1 MARVRGFRVARKGGQ
16 SAIIRHRAANLA
28 DPGVWLREKELRIAL
43 VCFGGV
49 SLAVYMHGVTKEILK
64 LVRAS
69 SALHGIRD
77 RIKRRSAAFHDG
89 HDPSDP
95 EYDTEAIYFELLRD
109 IGRSVELRVIIDI
122 IAGASAGGINATMLA
137 RALSHDL
144 PMGSL
149 RDLWL
154 EQADVAELLAEDARA
169 RSWSKWFL
177 RPFFWASG
185 LAGLQFVQDQEVR
198 AKLSLFMRSRWFRPP
213 LDGSKMTA
221 LMYDAL
227 TAMGPERDKAA
238 SLLPSGQGLD
248 LYVTVT
254 DFYGR
259 QQLMPI
265 HDPPV
270 IHEREHRHVLHFKYR
285 RRLSGTVESDFE
297 LANVA
302 ALAFAARATSSIPG
316 AWPPAQILEVDQLL
330 RARAA
335 AWPRRAA
342 FIATNFE
349 QYAGINVDAASV
361 PFVDGSVLNSR
372 PFREAIAAIRGRP
385 AYREVDRRVV
395 YIDPNPAAAGAV
407 AHHALPGFFA
417 TLKGALS
424 DIPLN
429 EPVTDELSWV
439 ARFNERARRLRA
451 MIDSARPH
459 ISALVAEVMADRPDA
474 PIDEGQIRSW
484 RERANSKAARDAGFA
499 YEAYVRLK
507 LASVRSFVSRLIMDI
522 RGVRAGSPFA
532 RAIEEIIDAWSEQA
546 GVSYAPTDGPSL
558 QAEAATDADAIP
570 QWAAFLLAF
579 DVDYRRRRLH
589 FLIQG
594 QNRLYQMLESAELA
608 ELDAAAVD
616 GLKRWLYECLETLE
630 RREAASSINAATR
643 ELVEDIFRT
652 APSHNQVREIGSYAR
667 SFAARQRD
675 KLDMLVARLG
685 VDIDL
690 KASTRDIDILLAE
703 CRNWPRRGLHE
714 VLVNY
719 LGFPFWDVL
728 TFPLMPWR
736 EAGEFNEIRVDRI
749 SAQDAA
755 SLERFGTL
763 RLKGAA
769 LNMSAAFLSRA
780 YRENDYLLGRLHA
793 VDRLI
798 DIVCDA
804 AGADAPPPD
813 AVAALKRKAILRIL
827 AAEEAHLPT
836 CNAIVTELRAGLAD
850 KEA

>member
-1 MARVRGFRVARKGGQ
+1 
-16 SAIIRHRAANLA
+16 
-28 DPGVWLREKELRIAL
+28 LREKELRIAL

-49 SLAVYMHGVTKEILK
+49 SLAVYMHGITKEILK

-69 SALHGIRD
+69 SALHAIRD
-77 RIKRRSAAFHDG
+77 RAKRQSAAFFDG
-89 HDPSDP
+89 RDAADP
-95 EYDTEAIYFELLRD
+95 EYDTEEIYFELLRD
-109 IGRSVELRVIIDI
+109 IGRAVELRVIVDI

-144 PMGSL
+144 PMGAL

-154 EQADVAELLAEDARA
+154 AHADVAELLAEDAKA
-169 RSWSKWFL
+169 RRWSKWFL
-177 RPFFWASG
+177 RPFFWGGG
-185 LAGLQFVQDQEVR
+185 LAGVQFFQDAEVR
-198 AKLSLFMRSRWFRPP
+198 AKLSLFMRSRWFKPP
-213 LDGSKMTA
+213 LDGLKMTA

-227 TAMGPERDKAA
+227 TAMGPARPTA

-248 LYVTVT
+248 LFVTVT
-254 DFYGR
+254 DFHGR
-259 QQLMPI
+259 QQLMQI

-285 RRLSGTVESDFE
+285 RRLSGAVESDFDLE
-297 LANVA
+297 NAP

-316 AWPPAQILEVDQLL
+316 AWPPAQILEIDQLL

-335 AWPRRAA
+335 TWPRREA
-342 FIATNFE
+342 FIANNFE
-349 QYAGINVDAASV
+349 LYARRNVDVASV

-395 YIDPNPAAAGAV
+395 YIDPNPAVAGSP
-407 AHHALPGFFA
+407 AHLAIPGFFA

-451 MIDSARPH
+451 MIDGARPH
-459 ISALVAEVMADRPDA
+459 ISQLVREVMVDEEDSR
-474 PIDEGQIRSW
+474 IDEQQIRAW

-507 LASVRSFVSRLIMDI
+507 LASVRGFVSRLIMDI
-522 RGVRAGSPFA
+522 RSVRAGSPFA

-546 GVSYAPTDGPSL
+546 GVTYTRSDGHSL
-558 QAEAATDADAIP
+558 QAEATTDAGAIP
-570 QWAAFLLAF
+570 PWAAFLLAF

-608 ELDAAAVD
+608 GLDAAAVD

-630 RREAASSINAATR
+630 AREAATSINAATR
-643 ELVEDIFRT
+643 DLVADIFRT
-652 APSHNQVREIGSYAR
+652 SPSPSEIREIGAYAQ
-667 SFAARQRD
+667 SFATRHRD
-675 KLDMLVARLG
+675 KLDLLIARLG
-685 VDIDL
+685 ADIDL
-690 KASTRDIDILLAE
+690 KASTRDIDILLTE
-703 CRNWPRRGLHE
+703 CRAWPRRGLHE

-755 SLERFGTL
+755 SIERFSTL

-793 VDRLI
+793 IERLI

-804 AGADAPPPD
+804 AGADAPPRS

-827 AAEEAHLPT
+827 DTEEPHLPT
-836 CNAIVTELRAGLAD
+836 CSAILAELRAGLAE
-850 KEA
+850 KSEP